1 MEKKKSEISIQENIN
16 NEDAPTWA
24 LPDGAIARL
33 GRGCEPNM
41 AFSPDGRFIG
51 IGTLIGIW
59 LYDQETLS
67 PIALWETEEGVVVSI
82 AFSYDGK
89 WIAASNT
96 NNILKV
102 LNLENGDCLAK
113 VKTDDFITE
122 LAISQDNCYIAGA
135 YARSSAV
142 EVWETETCKPI
153 ATLYADTDSDGFY
166 RPILFSPDSKLIVST
181 YRTEETHDE
190 DAIAVW
196 NVENGQQVASL
207 TNHTSWVSSLSFSPC
222 GQFLASGGE
231 DGTVY
236 VWDVNTW
243 KPIKEYTSFGHVYR
257 IIPSYTPDGILRT
270 VIITYD
276 DTNPTT
282 ITVCN
287 LESGEELYRDH
298 IWGST
303 VEFSSAYDWGNRVTF
318 SNGSE
323 LAYECRHE
331 FINVWTSNHPYKRQ
345 FTHSPISF
353 PTSGVFSDDGKTLAI
368 EHHQECAILWDI
380 ATKRSRPAI
389 REESAGK
396 NQFLYK
402 CSNDKLY
409 AASIKDDTVTLWD
422 TDGDCKPLFK
432 GTDREYWGAIPAM
445 DLTGSFFA
453 YTGEEG
459 KIIVWDVQNKT
470 QLFEFTHPIEI
481 EDNDDEDDGDRV
493 GELKFNHDGSLLA
506 SETRYGNIILWDM
519 KTGEKI
525 KTLTRDS
532 LSSGKYFPDKEEDNT
547 KSECDWTRF
556 ETHLNVPITE
566 DIGQVIAWEFSTCE
580 KYLAA
585 AACWKEASN
594 QLAIYLWEVETG
606 RTLTTFWGHPIFIQA
621 LTFSSDNKLL
631 ASIGKDGSILLWDL
645 SPFIDN

>member
-1 MEKKKSEISIQENIN
+1 MQEKKSEDIIQDTIN
-16 NEDAPTWA
+16 NQDPTTWS

-33 GRGCEPNM
+33 GRGCEPNI

-82 AFSYDGK
+82 AFSDDGK

-96 NNILKV
+96 NCNLKILNI
-102 LNLENGDCLAK
+102 ENGDCLTK
-113 VKTDDFITE
+113 VKTHGYITE
-122 LAISQDNCYIAGA
+122 LAISQDNRYIAGA
-135 YARSSAV
+135 YASSSKI

-153 ATLYADTDSDGFY
+153 ASLYADADIDGFY
-166 RPILFSPDSKLIVST
+166 RPTLFSPDSKLIVST
-181 YRTEETHDE
+181 YQTEETYEE
-190 DAIAVW
+190 DAIVVW

-207 TNHTSWVSSLSFSPC
+207 TDHTSWVSSLSFSPC

-243 KPIKEYTSFGHVYR
+243 KPVKEYSNFGHVYR
-257 IIPSYTPDGILRT
+257 IIPSYTPDGILRAA
-270 VIITYD
+270 IITYD

-303 VEFSSAYDWGNRVTF
+303 LRFASANNWGNEVTF

-323 LAYECRHE
+323 LAYECRHT

-345 FTHSPISF
+345 FVHAPISF

-368 EHHQECAILWDI
+368 EHYQERAILWDI

-402 CSNDKLY
+402 CSNDRLY
-409 AASIKDDTVTLWD
+409 AASIKDDTIMLWE
-422 TDGDCKPLFK
+422 TDGDDKPLFT
-432 GTDREYWGAIPAM
+432 GTNREYWGTIPAM
-445 DLTGSFFA
+445 DLTGKHFA
-453 YTGEEG
+453 YAGEEG
-459 KIIVWDVQNKT
+459 KIMVWDVQNKT
-470 QLFEFTHPIEI
+470 QLYELTHLIEI
-481 EDNDDEDDGDRV
+481 EDNDGEDEGDYV
-493 GELKFNHDGSLLA
+493 NELEFKPDGSLLA
-506 SETRYGNIILWDM
+506 SETRYGNIILWNM

-525 KTLTRDS
+525 KAISRNNLPF
-532 LSSGKYFPDKEEDNT
+532 GKYFPGNEEDNT
-547 KSECDWTRF
+547 KPKCDWTRF
-556 ETHLNVPITE
+556 ETHLKVPITE
-566 DIGQVIAWEFSTCE
+566 DFDQVTAWEYSTCE
-580 KYLAA
+580 KYVA
-585 AACWKEASN
+585 AACCEETSN

-606 RTLTTFWGHPIFIQA
+606 KTITTFWGHPIFIQA
-621 LTFSSDNKLL
+621 LTFSPDDKLL
-631 ASIGKDGSILLWDL
+631 ASVGKDGSILLWDL
-645 SPFIDN
+645 TPFI